1 MTFAPSGIIVLMKA
15 KSTKKKSS
23 KLLRQVGLWATIWWG
38 VSGLYLVLFVWL
50 ARNYVQTSPFAY
62 QGSDVST
69 WHGALRATFA
79 NHGVLQLLI
88 VMIVLGWI
96 IGGIVWLKALKQA
109 NISYR
114 DGFKDLFL
122 TIR

>member
-1 MTFAPSGIIVLMKA
+1 MLMKA
-15 KSTKKKSS
+15 KPPKKKSN

-38 VSGLYLVLFVWL
+38 VSGLYFVLFVWL
-50 ARNYVQTSPFAY
+50 ARNYVQNSVFAY

-69 WHGALRATFA
+69 WHGALRVTFN
-79 NHGVLQLLI
+79 NHGVLQLLA

-96 IGGIVWLKALKQA
+96 VGGIAWLQALKQA
-109 NISYR
+109 DISYR